1 MNLYDPF
8 RIEWREVIEMDL
20 KGNKITMG
28 ELLADPGAQAVLARR
43 FPQLVGRP
51 IVAASRGMTVER
63 ALKLGTA
70 YVPRAYLEETLHEL
84 EGL

>member
-1 MNLYDPF
+1 
-8 RIEWREVIEMDL
+8 MDL

-28 ELLADPGAQAVLARR
+28 ELLADPKAGEVLARR

-63 ALKLGTA
+63 AMKLGAA
-70 YVPRAYLEETLHEL
+70 YVPRAYLTETLREL
-84 EGL
+84 ESL